1 MENERMQITR
11 HVTHFRSFKLSLLTL
26 FALFLFANFT
36 SVGTRVFAPTAAAA
50 IRHTK
55 IFIPSDIPT
64 SGDESIDLMIFLAG
78 QEYGVD
84 PRLVHAV
91 AYQESRYKIDA
102 ASHAGAQGLMQM
114 MPATARRFA
123 VEGKRGVEQ
132 NVYAGTKLLRWLLK
146 RFDGNVELALAGY
159 NAGEGTVDKYDGI
172 PPFPETQNYV
182 RKITASYGKTNHPIL
197 DPADARLFFN
207 LTEEISR
214 N

>member
-123 VEGKRGVEQ
+123 VEGKMGVEQ

-159 NAGEGTVDKYDGI
+159 NAGEGSVDKYDGI
-172 PPFPETQNYV
+172 PPFPETQNYA
-182 RKITASYGKTNHPIL
+182 RKITANYGKTYHPIL
-197 DPADARLFFN
+197 DPADAHLFFH
-207 LTEEISR
+207 LTEETAQ